1 MVIHQHI
8 CITTMC
14 ITTLFIRYFC
24 SAPRKRSNAGTRDC
38 PPPNVMA
45 TYCHTGNALANPS
58 QPPHPLHNEGIPM
71 IEIAAY
77 ALHEANG
84 PLTPFRLQRRDPGVN
99 DIVVDILYCGICH
112 SDLLSAHDGLK
123 RSIFPMVPGHEIV
136 GRVARV
142 GSGVSKHR
150 VGELVGIGCIIDSCR
165 TCAPCR
171 EHDEHYCVERF
182 TSSFNGR
189 ERGTGNPTY
198 GGYSQTYVI
207 DENYAVKIPAGL
219 DPAAAA
225 PLLCGGITTYR
236 PLKLFFETKRFETKR
251 FETRGFETKSG
262 ARQSLRVGVVALGGL
277 GHLALKFAKAF
288 GADPV
293 MLTSSPNKVGDAQKL
308 GAVDVILTS
317 DAAQMTKAMGS
328 LDFILDTVSA
338 PHDPNAYMNLL
349 KRGATMC
356 LVGMPEQP
364 LVVQPMSLVCG
375 DKALSGSLIG
385 GIQATQEMLDFC
397 AEHGIAA
404 DIEMIAI

>member
-1 MVIHQHI
+1 
-8 CITTMC
+8 
-14 ITTLFIRYFC
+14 
-24 SAPRKRSNAGTRDC
+24 
-38 PPPNVMA
+38 
-45 TYCHTGNALANPS
+45 
-58 QPPHPLHNEGIPM
+58 M

-236 PLKLFFETKRFETKR
+236 PLRRFFDS
-251 FETRGFETKSG
+251 RGG
-262 ARQSLRVGVVALGGL
+262 NGRGLRVGVVGLGGL
-277 GHLALKFAKAF
+277 GHLAIKFAKAF
-288 GADPV
+288 DADPV

-338 PHDPNAYMNLL
+338 PHDPNAYMSLL

-364 LVVQPMSLVCG
+364 LVVQPMSLVWG

-385 GIQATQEMLDFC
+385 GIQATQDMLNFC

-404 DIEMIAI
+404 DIEMIAIQDVNDAWARMERNDVKYRFVIDMATLKG